1 MTNSQPGQLER
12 LLNQKQA
19 AEVLGLSTRTVE
31 RLRLT
36 GGGPRFAK
44 LGRRVL
50 YRPADLNAWV
60 AAQIVGSTSER
71 GIGK

>member
-1 MTNSQPGQLER
+1 VVVAE
-12 LLNQKQA
+12 LLNQSEA
-19 AEVLGLSTRTVE
+19 AKILGLSTRTLE

-36 GGGPRFAK
+36 GEGPPFAK

-60 AAQIVGSTSER
+60 AERIVRSTSETAMPR
-71 GIGK
+71 S